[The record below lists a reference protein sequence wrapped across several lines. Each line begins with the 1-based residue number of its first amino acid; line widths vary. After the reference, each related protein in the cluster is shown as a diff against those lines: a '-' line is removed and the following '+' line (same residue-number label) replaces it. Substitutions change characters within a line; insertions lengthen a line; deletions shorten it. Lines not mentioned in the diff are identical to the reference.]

1 MDFLAELNGEGR
13 TIVMVTHDLR
23 LAARA
28 KRSLRLVAGQIQSNG
43 SPS

>member
-1 MDFLAELNGEGR
+1 MGFLDEFNAEGR